1 MLTVRSTSM
10 PMTSTGPLARRV
22 SEETTLRKRGSA
34 TGNVPPARSASE
46 TYRISEGYE
55 DAWIDTDRDGII
67 TDAEVAA
74 ALGDGT
80 LGFGSMM
87 DADYART
94 FKAGR
99 KEGNPSYQESARGH

>member
-1 MLTVRSTSM
+1 M

-22 SEETTLRKRGSA
+22 SEETTLRKRESA
-34 TGNVPPARSASE
+34 TGNVQPARSASE